1 MDNLLKFLN
10 EHICKGDEKPTHT
23 NLIGGKYNIDDDYL
37 ENFYKLYSKALDEKK
52 HTLHITEMRK
62 KTTPIIFDIDFK
74 HKSDTRIYNKNH
86 ILKVIKII
94 NKNIVKYTEISEK
107 EIEAFIFEK
116 EKPVLKNDSV
126 YADGI
131 HIMYPCICIES
142 KIIHLIRLNVIKKIN
157 KKKYFVD
164 LDLINNL
171 EDIFDKGVIDKTNW
185 CLYGSHKKGGLPYL
199 LTKIY
204 NYYLEEKKLNFKT
217 YDLVKI
223 LSVRKFY
230 ETQILKIKDIKEVYK
245 KLEKKNIIRKKINF
259 EEKKEENIENINNNF
274 IFQDI
279 NFLCNSLSID
289 RATNYNDWINVGLCL
304 HNIDKINNFSNKL
317 LECWINFSRKSEKY
331 INGECNKLWK
341 KFKYNQNGFKFGSLL
356 HWVKYDNSTA
366 YKKYI
371 KNRNERILNDKLT
384 INAYDIAKILHK
396 LYGDIYKCTSI
407 KNITW
412 VEYRSNK
419 WIEIDRGYTLRN
431 LIANDLENKFLDA
444 ISKMLKKKCSD
455 SFRDEDNF
463 NDLKNYEKYKKKFKD
478 TAFKDNVMK
487 EAAFI
492 FYDPDFYKN
501 LDENRDIICCD
512 NGIYDLKNDHFRD
525 GVPDDYVSLS
535 TNTDYIKYD
544 KKIPEIIEIKDFIK
558 KILPNRNVRRYVL
571 KLFSSILSGHTVD
584 ERFNI
589 FSGCGSNG
597 KSKLI
602 ELFLLAIGNY
612 GMTLPI
618 TLLTQKRSSS
628 NQATPELA
636 ATKGKR
642 FCILQEPENNDK
654 INVGMMKEY
663 TGGDKI
669 MARAL
674 FKEPIEFKP
683 QFKLILTCNKLPH
696 IPSNDKGTWRRIK
709 LVQFLSLFVD
719 DPDPS
724 KDNEFKKDKNLVSN
738 FERWGPYFL
747 SLLIHYY
754 KKYKNEGLIEPEEI
768 IAPTKKYCTRSDPFA
783 DFCNEKLIFTDN
795 IKDTIKLDD
804 LFKYFIEWY
813 KEGNGSDIKC
823 KFKKHD
829 FNEYLFE
836 NQYRYIIKNKMIK
849 HQLKLD
855 DKDDEYDEDDINKKN

>member
-1 MDNLLKFLN
+1 MNNLLKFLN
-10 EHICKGDEKPTHT
+10 EHKCKENEKATHT
-23 NLIGGKYNIDDDYL
+23 SLIGGKYNIDEDYI
-37 ENFYKLYSKALDEKK
+37 ENFYKLYSKALDENKES
-52 HTLHITEMRK
+52 LHITEMRK

-74 HKSDTRIYNKNH
+74 HKGSNRIYNNNH
-86 ILKVIKII
+86 IMNIIKII
-94 NKNIVKYTEISEK
+94 NKNILKYTNLSE
-107 EIEAFIFEK
+107 EDIEAYVFEK
-116 EKPVLKNDSV
+116 NNPVLKNDDI

-131 HIMYPCICIES
+131 HIMYPTICLDS
-142 KIIHLIRLNVIKKIN
+142 KVIHLIRLNVIKKIN
-157 KKKYFVD
+157 KKKYFND
-164 LDLINNL
+164 LKTTNNL

-185 CLYGSHKKGGLPYL
+185 CLYGSHKRGGLPYL

-204 NYYLEEKKLNFKT
+204 NYNLEKKEINFKT

-230 ETQILKIKDIKEVYK
+230 ETHNLNIKNAKEVYK
-245 KLEKKNIIRKKINF
+245 KLEKKNILKNKINT
-259 EEKKEENIENINNNF
+259 EEKKENVDEIINNYKIN
-274 IFQDI
+274 DI
-279 NFLCNSLSID
+279 EFLSDSLNVD

-304 HNIDKINNFSNKL
+304 HNIDKMNDFNNL
-317 LECWINFSRKSEKY
+317 LLKCWISFSKKSDKY
-331 INGECNKLWK
+331 KKGECEKIWK
-341 KFKYNQNGFKFGSLL
+341 KFKSNSTGFKFGSLV
-356 HWVKYDNSTA
+356 HWVKSDNIVA
-366 YKKYI
+366 YKKYTQN
-371 KNRNERILNDKLT
+371 KNNRILDKLT
-384 INAYDIAKILHK
+384 INEYDIAKILK
-396 LYGDIYKCTSI
+396 ELYGDIYKCTSI
-407 KNITW
+407 KHKTW
-412 VEYRSNK
+412 VEYRNNK

-444 ISKMLKKKCSD
+444 IGKILKKKCTD
-455 SFRDEDNF
+455 SFKNDDNM
-463 NDLKNYEKYKKKFKD
+463 NDFKNYEKYKKRFKD

-501 LDENRDIICCD
+501 LDENRDILCCD
-512 NGIYDLKNDHFRD
+512 NGIYDLKNDHFRE

-544 KKIPEIIEIKDFIK
+544 KNIPEIIEIKDFIK

-571 KLFSSILSGHTVD
+571 KLFASMLSGHTSD

-602 ELFLLAIGNY
+602 ELFLLAIGDY

-618 TLLTQKRSSS
+618 TLLTQKRANSS
-628 NQATPELA
+628 QASPELA

-683 QFKLILTCNKLPH
+683 QFKLILTCNKLPD

-709 LVQFLSLFVD
+709 LVEFLSLFID
-719 DPDPS
+719 DPDPN
-724 KDNEFKKDKNLVSN
+724 KPNEFKKDKNLVQN
-738 FERWGPYFL
+738 FERWGAYFL

-754 KKYKNEGLIEPEEI
+754 KKYKKEGLIEPEEI
-768 IAPTKKYCTRSDPFA
+768 IAPTKKYCKRSDPFA
-783 DFCNEKLIFTDN
+783 DFCDEQLIFTDN
-795 IKDTIKLDD
+795 IKDKIKLDD
-804 LFKYFIEWY
+804 IFKHFIEWY
-813 KEGNGSDIKC
+813 KEGNGSDGKC
-823 KFKKHD
+823 KIKKCD
-829 FNEYLFE
+829 FEDYLYD
-836 NQYRYIIKNKMIK
+836 NYDRNIKRKIMSKVQIK
-849 HQLKLD
+849 I
-855 DKDDEYDEDDINKKN
+855 DDEINDDYDEINEIN